1 MIDFFDAAQYTFIG
15 GFQVGSGTE
24 RATISPDS
32 QTLVAATSSGT
43 IVSVDVPTRTE
54 RGQVP
59 TEGSVDVI
67 AFSPDGTR
75 LVTAENLSNREYLV
89 PRDSVTLE
97 SVSPKRLTPWG
108 KDRTGQI
115 PRFPFFSL
123 AFTPDG
129 RSLVT
134 TSSTGPTVL
143 WNAGDLSEVRPPF
156 KIPGSGVAVSPDG
169 AVAAIIVNHDRHFEG
184 DVSFLNLRTDEVRA
198 GSGGH
203 HGPFRTQYE
212 ATGLGFTPD
221 GRSVITVGNDS
232 RLLVWNVASASVR
245 ETLESA
251 SGLPLRGPAM
261 SPDGTTTFT
270 ADQTGAV
277 VAWDLSGN
285 RRIGRS
291 FIAGSGATVGP
302 SGGWPFFAMSPDGR
316 LLAVISWPRDRAG
329 TIELIDTSDLHVVKR
344 IRYAKSTPEGLA
356 FSPDSMT
363 LAVGSVTYPH
373 DRTQVQSYVRL
384 WDVDSG
390 KPMTSDLPGIPPGV
404 ELWVVAYA
412 PDGST
417 LAGGGPVYPTKD
429 ASLDEASGSVYL
441 WSTVAPGQL
450 ADSFET
456 PVGRPVA
463 GPLSFTP
470 DGSRLIVP
478 TGFDDG
484 AIFIWDTRARAIVRT
499 TPSVDGGVY
508 ASDISNDG
516 RRLVTGATDGIVR
529 LWDVAS
535 GVPIGTPL
543 TGLKPFADTVDMSPD
558 ESTVVPDGAS
568 PRRSG
573 RSSCPTGRTTRPA
586 VLDGSLR
593 RSRSVV
599 DPATVPKSGKS
610 SLSPTRR
617 AKVPPEEGGRSCRPK
632 FWAGRSVP
640 GRSWGSSR

>member
-1 MIDFFDAAQYTFIG
+1 
-15 GFQVGSGTE
+15 
-24 RATISPDS
+24 
-32 QTLVAATSSGT
+32 
-43 IVSVDVPTRTE
+43 
-54 RGQVP
+54 
-59 TEGSVDVI
+59 
-67 AFSPDGTR
+67 
-75 LVTAENLSNREYLV
+75 
-89 PRDSVTLE
+89 
-97 SVSPKRLTPWG
+97 
-108 KDRTGQI
+108 
-115 PRFPFFSL
+115 
-123 AFTPDG
+123 
-129 RSLVT
+129 
-134 TSSTGPTVL
+134 
-143 WNAGDLSEVRPPF
+143 
-156 KIPGSGVAVSPDG
+156 
-169 AVAAIIVNHDRHFEG
+169 
-184 DVSFLNLRTDEVRA
+184 
-198 GSGGH
+198 
-203 HGPFRTQYE
+203 
-212 ATGLGFTPD
+212 
-221 GRSVITVGNDS
+221 
-232 RLLVWNVASASVR
+232 
-245 ETLESA
+245 
-251 SGLPLRGPAM
+251 M

-302 SGGWPFFAMSPDGR
+302 SGGWPYFAMSPDGR
-316 LLAVISWPRDRAG
+316 LLAAISWPRDRAG

-356 FSPDSMT
+356 FSPDSTT
-363 LAVGSVTYPH
+363 LAVGSVTYPD

-484 AIFIWDTRARAIVRT
+484 AIFIWDTRAHAIERT
-499 TPSVDGGVY
+499 DPSVDGGVY

-558 ESTVVPDGAS
+558 GSMVVGADDLGDVLLWDVTTGTVIAGRLPGPSSQEAVAAAFTTDGHNVVVVS
-568 PRRSG
+568 D
-573 RSSCPTGRTTRPA
+573 TGTGW
-586 VLDGSLR
+586 VWD
-593 RSRSVV
+593 V
-599 DPATVPKSGKS
+599 DPSDWLA
-610 SLSPTRR
+610 R
-617 AKVPPEEGGRSCRPK
+617 ACQV
-632 FWAGRSVP
+632 AGRSFTP
-640 GRSWGSSR
+640 QEWQQFLPDRPYHATCGS